1 MMVKRFMAT
10 QSMSYIRSK
19 RGRAEASYG
28 LHAAL
33 LSMELAALITA
44 GEYVSH
50 TSVMQEK
57 YCFATTNFRLG
68 GAHDGRCY
76 GRIRSAREG
85 EAGTASTFAFTRLTV
100 TRPLARWIL
109 SSGHAG

>member
-10 QSMSYIRSK
+10 QSMSFIRSK

-57 YCFATTNFRLG
+57 YCLATTNFRLG
-68 GAHDGRCY
+68 GAHFAMTMGDAMVGF
-76 GRIRSAREG
+76 GVRE
-85 EAGTASTFAFTRLTV
+85 EERQALRV
-100 TRPLARWIL
+100 L
-109 SSGHAG
+109 SLSPA